1 MMIKKKA
8 IVFDLDG
15 TVCNTL
21 RDLGECTN
29 LALHDFGFPPHE
41 IEEYKMIVGN
51 GVDMQMRRSIGEEKY
66 NKEIADKVKAAFK
79 AYYNQNYLK
88 NTKPYEGMPEAL
100 DELKKMGLK
109 IAVFSNK
116 PDEFAGKVCT
126 ELFGDRFDLI
136 AGNRPGVPVKP
147 DPTGLFS
154 ALERL
159 GVTPEETLYSG
170 DSGVDMQTGKR
181 AGIVT
186 IGVEWGFRSKEELL
200 ENGADYLV
208 EKPCQLPELVRS
220 LLEK

>member
-1 MMIKKKA
+1 MAQKEA

-21 RDLGECTN
+21 EDLGECTN
-29 LALHDFGFPPHE
+29 LALGDFGLPPHE

-51 GVDMQMRRSIGEEKY
+51 GVDMQMRRAIGESKY
-66 NKEIADKVKAAFK
+66 TKELADKVKAAFK
-79 AYYNQNYLK
+79 AYYDKNYLK

-100 DELKKMGLK
+100 DKIREMGLK

-126 ELFGDRFDLI
+126 TLFGDRFDLI
-136 AGNRPGVPVKP
+136 AGNKPGVPVKP
-147 DPTGLFS
+147 DPTGLFA
-154 ALERL
+154 ALKQM
-159 GVTPEETLYSG
+159 GVTPEETLYCG

-200 ENGADYLV
+200 ENGADYLLKAPS
-208 EKPCQLPELVRS
+208 ELPELVKK
-220 LLEK
+220 LL

>member
-1 MMIKKKA
+1 MAQKKA

-21 RDLGECTN
+21 EDLGECTN
-29 LALHDFGFPPHE
+29 LALGDFGLPLHE

-51 GVDMQMRRSIGEEKY
+51 GVDMQMRRAIGESNY
-66 NKEIADKVKAAFK
+66 TKELADKVKAAFK
-79 AYYNQNYLK
+79 AYYDKNYLK

-100 DELKKMGLK
+100 DKIRAMGLK

-126 ELFGDRFDLI
+126 TLFGDRFDLI
-136 AGNRPGVPVKP
+136 AGNKPGVPVKP
-147 DPTGLFS
+147 DPTGLFA
-154 ALERL
+154 ALKQL
-159 GVTPEETLYSG
+159 DVTPEETLYCG

-186 IGVEWGFRSKEELL
+186 IGVEWGFRSREELL
-200 ENGADYLV
+200 ENGADYLLKAPS
-208 EKPCQLPELVRS
+208 ELPELVKK
-220 LLEK
+220 LL